1 MYAVTHE
8 EPYALAARRG
18 LDWLVDWYDFFL
30 GGFFYGEE
38 HWTCITAEALWPY
51 AQDDR
56 YRDFCDGYGAFLR
69 DQQTEVG
76 DLPDSDDL
84 AGAYEMTAFVPPY
97 NTPAGSRT
105 EAMVSAYELDRDH
118 GDDGAAI
125 LGQIRAALSYALG
138 QQLRPD
144 SDFAAVGEADGG
156 IPASPVD
163 RTVRIDYV
171 QHVCSAMLRAS
182 EIVGD

>member
-1 MYAVTHE
+1 MLDKGEKQAQLGSTALGVVALAEYQRATGDARYLDRARRLAAFLLYMQRPDGSFRHLYDPATHAPDDASQLFYYCGEASLALARMYAVTHE

-76 DLPDSDDL
+76 EHPRRATTS
-84 AGAYEMTAFVPPY
+84 
-97 NTPAGSRT
+97 PART
-105 EAMVSAYELDRDH
+105 R
-118 GDDGAAI
+118 
-125 LGQIRAALSYALG
+125 
-138 QQLRPD
+138 
-144 SDFAAVGEADGG
+144 
-156 IPASPVD
+156 
-163 RTVRIDYV
+163 
-171 QHVCSAMLRAS
+171 
-182 EIVGD
+182 